1 MISVE
6 YLNDLGIDITNI
18 VHNPIENKDELIKE
32 IHKFKKEILLFKI
45 KLDDLIN
52 NSPKHRDTRTFSIN
66 LSEQVS
72 HDSEVTTFMYEK
84 RRLPVKKISLKYVVT
99 ERILKRNK
107 LFIISV
113 IVIFFKKYRNI
124 ILWIKNKGE

>member
-1 MISVE
+1 M
-6 YLNDLGIDITNI
+6 
-18 VHNPIENKDELIKE
+18 
-32 IHKFKKEILLFKI
+32 LFKI

-84 RRLPVKKISLKYVVT
+84 RRLPVKKKKISLKYVVT

-124 ILWIKNKGE
+124 ILWIKK